1 MKRSFLPKTLSIAL
15 ILATLIQSMPFGI
28 LSSDTNQFSSI
39 FLEVDFDHESESESE
54 NESQKDLKE
63 KKGKKHPY
71 LNNYTFATLQNNAT
85 LKRKLFL
92 FKSRA
97 LDVVVPP
104 PKA

>member
-1 MKRSFLPKTLSIAL
+1 MKRSFLPKTLSLAL
-15 ILATLIQSMPFGI
+15 ILATLVQSMPFSI
-28 LSSDTNQFSSI
+28 LSSETNKFSSI
-39 FLEVDFDHESESESE
+39 FLEIDFDHESESESE
-54 NESQKDLKE
+54 NEGQKDLKE

-71 LNNYTFATLQNNAT
+71 LNNYTFAAVQNGGT

-92 FKSRA
+92 FKSRT